1 MSTSQNLMEISEA
14 SIEEKYSEAME
25 MLNGFDHSPRIGK
38 PKEAPQSER
47 SSGSDAEDQRK

>member
-25 MLNGFDHSPRIGK
+25 MLRVSGNPRK
-38 PKEAPQSER
+38 PPNPNAPPESALGGVSAR
-47 SSGSDAEDQRK
+47 PRPV